1 MCGSP
6 IAAPSRSSPSASLAV
21 LLVELVVELLVVELV
36 VVLLVELVVVEV
48 AVGSPQ
54 KHKRSQ
60 SGRWFRD
67 SVDWQSPLP
76 LVEE

>member
-21 LLVELVVELLVVELV
+21 LLVELVVELLVELV

-60 SGRWFRD
+60 SGRWSRD